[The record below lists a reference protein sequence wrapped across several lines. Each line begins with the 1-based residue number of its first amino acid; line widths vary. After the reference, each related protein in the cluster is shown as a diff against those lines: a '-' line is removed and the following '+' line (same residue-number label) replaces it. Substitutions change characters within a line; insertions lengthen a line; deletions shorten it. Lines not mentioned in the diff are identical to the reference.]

1 MLIRYIVRSCLML
14 AIILF
19 TVSFVGCG
27 ENAAPKSSSLSSP
40 DGKIEIRFTIKR
52 GVPRYQILRDG
63 NTILRPSKLGFRI
76 KDQRPFDRGFE
87 VGNEEHWTVDDTW
100 TQPWGEASEIRDHHN
115 AMRIVLR
122 QEGQSHPGLI
132 LDFRAYDDGAAFRYE
147 IPAQP
152 ELDHIEI
159 MDEITEF
166 RFAADHSGWWI
177 PAHQINRYEYLYS
190 NTPISE
196 LDTVHTP
203 FTLETADGL
212 YLSIHEAA
220 LTDYSSMTLA
230 NNGRNT
236 LECDLV
242 PWSDGVKVRGEL
254 PMLTPWR
261 TIQITEKAGD
271 LITSY
276 LVLNC
281 NEPNVLEDISWIKP
295 GKYIGIWWGIHIGKY
310 TFGSG
315 PNHGATTERA
325 KYYIDFAAKHGFDGV
340 LVEGWNIGW
349 DGAWFE
355 NKDQFRFTES
365 YPDYDVEAVS
375 AYAAEKGINLI
386 AHNET
391 CSGIDNYNRQIEDA
405 YELYRSLGIKAI
417 KSGYAAD
424 GRSTRRTDP
433 ETGELLGIE
442 WHHGQYMVNHY
453 REVVETA
460 ARYGIML
467 DVHEPIKDT
476 GIRRTYPNMM
486 TREGARGQEYNAW
499 SVDGGNPPEHTTI
512 LPFTR
517 MLAGPFDHTPG
528 VFDLYFEEQDR
539 PNNRVN
545 TTIAKQLALYVV
557 LYSPWN
563 MAADLPENYEGH
575 PAFQFIKDVPV
586 DWAET
591 AALNGKIGD
600 YVTIARKDRNSQDW
614 YLGSLTDEE
623 GRALSVPLSFLDDGI
638 NYRAE
643 IYADGPGADWLQ
655 NPLPVKIHSMDVSS
669 STELQIDL
677 APGGG
682 QAIRFIPL
690 PE

>member
-1 MLIRYIVRSCLML
+1 MLTVLLSLG
-14 AIILF
+14 LF
-19 TVSFVGCG
+19 TGCG
-27 ENAAPKSSSLSSP
+27 EKSDAKAYSLTSP
-40 DGKIEIRFTIKR
+40 NGSIEIRLTLVK
-52 GVPRYQILRDG
+52 GAPKYQVLREKKPVILPSGLGFKIQGEDPLDG
-63 NTILRPSKLGFRI
+63 NF
-76 KDQRPFDRGFE
+76 
-87 VGNEEHWTVDDTW
+87 VVAEENHWTVDETW
-100 TQPWGEASEIRDHHN
+100 TQPWGEVAEIRDHHN
-115 AMRIVLR
+115 AMKIVLQR
-122 QEGQSHPGLI
+122 PQQADAVLI
-132 LDFRAYDDGAAFRYE
+132 LDFRAYNDGVAFRYE
-147 IPAQP
+147 IPEQA
-152 ELDHIEI
+152 ELGSIEI
-159 MDEITEF
+159 MDELTEF
-166 RFAADHSGWWI
+166 KFAGDHASWWI

-190 NTPISE
+190 NTPIST

-203 FTLETADGL
+203 FTMETADGL

-220 LTDYSSMTLA
+220 LTDYASMTLA
-230 NNGRNT
+230 HKGRNT

-254 PMLTPWR
+254 PVVSPWR
-261 TIQITEKAGD
+261 TIQIAESAGD
-271 LITSY
+271 LVTSY

-295 GKYIGIWWGIHIGKY
+295 GKYVGMWWGIHIGKY
-310 TFGSG
+310 TFNSG
-315 PNHGATTERA
+315 EKHGATTENA
-325 KYYIDFAAKHGFDGV
+325 KRYIDFAAKHGFDGV

-349 DGAWFE
+349 DGDWFQ

-365 YPDYDVEAVS
+365 YPDYDLEAVS
-375 AYAAEKGINLI
+375 AYAAERGVNLI

-391 CSGIDNYNRQIEDA
+391 CSGIDNYERQIVDA

-424 GRSTRRTDP
+424 GRSTKRTDP
-433 ETGELLGIE
+433 ETGALLGIE

-453 REVVETA
+453 RRVVELA

-499 SVDGGNPPEHTTI
+499 SVDGGNPPEHTAI

-528 VFDLYFEEQDR
+528 IFDLYFEEQDR

-563 MAADLPENYEGH
+563 MAADLPDNYEGH

-591 AALNGKIGD
+591 VALNGKIGD

-614 YLGSLTDEE
+614 YLGSLTDEA
-623 GRALSVPLSFLDDGI
+623 GRTFSVPLSFLDAKTDYI
-638 NYRAE
+638 AE
-643 IYADGPGADWLQ
+643 IYADGPDADWLQ
-655 NPLPVKIHSMDVSS
+655 NPLPVDVRCVEVSR

-682 QAIRFIPL
+682 QAIRFIPVSD
-690 PE
+690 